1 MSFSSKQRT
10 DFDAAVHALRT
21 TVKGKEATMYTAL
34 RDLFVDVLGYPKP
47 GVVVDTAGVR
57 GRPDLTVYAPGGTPG
72 SRVSWIVG
80 EAKDEHGAVAK
91 PASRLKLFAE
101 KAKYITADTAYF
113 VMVDP
118 DIFVVKGVG
127 LGPASDIEV
136 PWEGLTIEAFAET
149 LAPLRAEVAGVPEM
163 LREFRAGNEALI
175 AREKLMAPSGA
186 GKAEQLAVQINRN
199 VFFDTLGETTRL
211 LQQASLRA
219 LQAGRPAREEIA
231 KRVTEFG
238 KKYNGYNFSAYPIS
252 INGKERTGREQEQA
266 HRRDAALLRRY
277 LVQTPAAARLTL
289 DALPRF
295 AERTGFELPEDT
307 DKIERFFANETANLI
322 LARILLIRFLEDH
335 GFFDEEGP
343 DGTQRRRYLC
353 NGGVAAFQ
361 GMRDY
366 FGHGYTRLLEEAY
379 RTGGHFYSAAF
390 DETELDWIVALSI
403 PELSSA
409 LEWAMFRFAR
419 FDFATARGDLMTG
432 VYDRF
437 LDRKQ
442 RKEQGEVYTPPSIAR
457 YVLDRLCLPATA
469 EVIDPAC
476 GSGTFLI
483 ERYRQAYGEIADTG
497 TGVYSEARLAV
508 ERLAG
513 NDLNPFSAVLTQI
526 QLLWHLLAFGDDIR
540 HQGFPDLRVTE
551 RANSLVPGS
560 LFDPTQTRFG
570 EIDRSGYDA
579 VIGNPPYVRTER
591 AGELEEHARDY
602 FTGVRTVGGKAFPG
616 ISIGSNAYTLF
627 IYRALD
633 QWCRQPG
640 EVGPPGKLGF
650 VVPLAFCVSNEASEL
665 RKLFQPGGR
674 WAIRE
679 IVDLEL
685 IWSEIFDADVLPM
698 LLIAE
703 AVPAEAHETVSIRLA
718 DETCV
723 EYHPGAKRPDF
734 NFAHLPEQKIAYA
747 DLFAPDGR
755 LMTRLTPKRTK
766 ILKKLWKNARLRD
779 AAMPYWTRR
788 GQEPQL
794 VAPMGIGAGKWKEE
808 RLIRDGLAKRGE
820 LHYLKKGGY
829 DVFKGENITAARI
842 SGEPVQ
848 RDYDVSKASSK
859 SVWAHQEILPQTM
872 YAIPIIEVVPVA
884 APFNPHT
891 IAMENTV
898 VVFGPRAD
906 LAIVPF
912 DAVLLSTVYSYFH
925 VIGGRRSYQ
934 NKIRG
939 HIYPTAVGDLPWN
952 DAIASHAV
960 ELAAIRDDL
969 LAACERRFEQVNK
982 LASEAAALGLRP
994 LKEVV
999 RDKKGAKVAKSDAFA
1014 VEPKVVVA
1022 LGERVESDTGWLLP
1036 LDADGEHV
1044 IAFNNEEL
1052 SQLATAGLA
1061 LAEGA
1066 ELSWNDIL
1074 STLIPDSPKMAEA
1087 LAALREAYAPER
1099 LDDAIEAEVAKLD
1112 AIVGAA
1118 LGLSSDDINEIRRDM
1133 VEDPFLARVRPRF
1146 PFFRPRQYGRR
1157 LNLERRD
1164 RYAG

>member
-1 MSFSSKQRT
+1 MSFTTKQRA
-10 DFDAAVHALRT
+10 DFDAAIHALIT

-34 RDLFVDVLGYPKP
+34 RDLFVDVLGYPKT
-47 GVVVDTAGVR
+47 GVVVDTAGTR
-57 GRPDLTVYAPGGTPG
+57 GRPDLTVYAPGGTSG
-72 SRVSWIVG
+72 TRVSWIVV
-80 EAKDEHGAVAK
+80 EAKDEHGAVTK
-91 PASRLKLFAE
+91 PANRLKLFAE

-118 DIFVVKGVG
+118 DVFVFRGVG
-127 LGPASDIEV
+127 LGSAGDVET
-136 PWEGLTIEAFAET
+136 PWAGLTIDAFAER

-163 LREFRAGNEALI
+163 LHEFRTGNEALI
-175 AREKLMAPSGA
+175 ARDKLMAKPGA
-186 GKAEQLAVQINRN
+186 DKAEQLLVQINRN
-199 VFFDTLGETTRL
+199 VFFDALGETTHL
-211 LQQASLRA
+211 LQQATLRA
-219 LQAGRPAREEIA
+219 LQAGRPARDEII
-231 KRVTEFG
+231 KKVTEFG
-238 KKYNGYNFSAYPIS
+238 AKYDGYAFNAYPIS
-252 INGKERTGREQEQA
+252 INGKERKSREQEQA
-266 HRRDAALLRRY
+266 HRRESAMLRRY
-277 LVQTPAAARLTL
+277 LVQTPAASRLTL

-295 AERTGFELPEDT
+295 AERTGLKLPDDI

-335 GFFDEEGP
+335 GFFDVEGP

-361 GMRDY
+361 GMHQY
-366 FGHGYTRLLEEAY
+366 FDHGYTRLLEEAY

-403 PELSSA
+403 PELSRA

-457 YVLDRLCLPATA
+457 YVLDRLCLPANA

-483 ERYRQAYGEIADTG
+483 ERYRQAYGEIADSG
-497 TGVYSEARLAV
+497 TGVYSEARAAV

-526 QLLWHLLAFGDDIR
+526 QLLWHLLAFGNDIR
-540 HQGFPDLRVTE
+540 HHGFPDLHVTE

-591 AGELEEHARDY
+591 AGDLEQHARDY
-602 FTGVRTVGGKAFPG
+602 FTGSRTVGGITFPG
-616 ISIGSNAYTLF
+616 ISVGSNAYSLF

-640 EVGPPGKLGF
+640 GEGPPGKLGF
-650 VVPLAFCVSNEASEL
+650 VVPLAFCVSNEASDL

-685 IWSEIFDADVLPM
+685 IWSEVFDADVLPM

-703 AVPAEAHETVSIRLA
+703 AVPATATDTVSIRLA
-718 DETCV
+718 DDSCV
-723 EYHPGAKRPDF
+723 EYHLGAKRPDF
-734 NFAHLPEQKIAYA
+734 KFAHLPEQKISYP

-755 LMTRLTPKRTK
+755 LMTRLTPMRTQ
-766 ILKKLWKNARLRD
+766 ILKKLWANDKLRD
-779 AAMPYWTRR
+779 AAMPYWIRH
-788 GQEPQL
+788 GEKPQL
-794 VAPMGIGAGKWKEE
+794 TQPTGMGAAKWKQE

-820 LHYLKKGGY
+820 LHYLKKGGH
-829 DVFKGENITAARI
+829 DVFKGENITAGRV

-848 RDYDVSKASSK
+848 RKYDVSKASSK
-859 SVWAHQEILPQTM
+859 SVWANPTILPDTM
-872 YAIPIIEVVPVA
+872 YAVPIIEVVPVA

-891 IAMENTV
+891 TAMENTV

-906 LAIVPF
+906 LASVPF
-912 DAVLLSTVYSYFH
+912 DAVLLSTIYSYFH

-939 HIYPTAVGDLPWN
+939 HIYPTAVGDLPWS
-952 DAIASHAV
+952 DAIASHSL
-960 ELAAIRDDL
+960 ELIAIRDDL
-969 LAACERRFEQVNK
+969 LAACERRFEQVEK
-982 LASEAAALGLRP
+982 LAAEAAALGLKP
-994 LKEVV
+994 LKDVV
-999 RDKKGAKVAKSDAFA
+999 RDKKGVKIATSESFD
-1014 VEPKVVVA
+1014 VEPKVIVA
-1022 LGERVESDTGWLLP
+1022 LGELAEFEKGWLLP
-1036 LDADGEHV
+1036 LDAEGEHT
-1044 IAFNNEEL
+1044 IDFNDEEVAR
-1052 SQLATAGLA
+1052 LAAAGLS
-1061 LAEGA
+1061 LVEGN
-1066 ELSWNDIL
+1066 ELSWNEL
-1074 STLIPDSPKMAEA
+1074 LTTLIPASPAMAIE
-1087 LAALREAYAPER
+1087 LVALRETFAPEK
-1099 LDDAIEAEVAKLD
+1099 LDKAIEAQVAKLD
-1112 AIVGAA
+1112 GIVGSA
-1118 LGLSSDDINEIRRDM
+1118 LGLSPDDIGVIAESSQNPTLRT
-1133 VEDPFLARVRPRF
+1133 
-1146 PFFRPRQYGRR
+1146 
-1157 LNLERRD
+1157 
-1164 RYAG
+1164 